1 MGENP
6 RHGNRFDTSN
16 CICVRDTEPTGAC
29 CVPRQGTHEIYGAK
43 HLHSP
48 VQRERHNTDTK
59 GNQYRRTYDRY
70 FQTIRWLAQGYCCR
84 HRKVKEC
91 VNERP
96 DGQGFWERVIFLNE
110 KVCVLSFRVKSKI
123 IAEERRVRVLCV
135 ECQYEQWQ
143 HQQQ

>member
-6 RHGNRFDTSN
+6 RHCNRPVTAN
-16 CICVRDTEPTGAC
+16 YLRLRDAEPTGEGC
-29 CVPRQGTHEIYGAK
+29 LPRQGTYEIYGAK
-43 HLHSP
+43 HLYSP
-48 VQRERHNTDTK
+48 VQRECHYTDTK
-59 GNQYRRTYDRY
+59 DYKHRRTYDRY
-70 FQTIRWLAQGYCCR
+70 FQTIRWLAQSHCR
-84 HRKVKEC
+84 QIKEC

-96 DGQGFWERVIFLNE
+96 NGQGFWERVIFLNE

-143 HQQQ
+143 HQQQQ